1 MTVTLCIETSGPHCS
16 LALAVDEQIYIQE
29 RMLARSHNE
38 HMLNMLDALFV
49 QAGCRPAD
57 VDLVAFGCG
66 PGSFTGVR
74 ISASAAQAV
83 AVAANALVVP
93 VPSSK
98 VLAFTAATTNPGSAT
113 IVCSLPSRGQAYY
126 LSAYRRIGSD
136 ALASEVLANDVL
148 AVIYSDELVES
159 CPAWLLQLAAG
170 EGDSG
175 DFEIVGTAPS
185 WLADDLAE
193 RVRYE
198 VHPAASEMVSYAR
211 RVHEQGQSLPPEQAL
226 PLYVT
231 GDSPW
236 RKQALGQ

>member
-16 LALAVDEQIYIQE
+16 LALAVDEQIYTQE

-38 HMLNMLDALFV
+38 HMLKMLDALFL
-49 QAGCRPAD
+49 QAGCRPTE

-83 AVAANALVVP
+83 AVAAQARVVP
-93 VPSSK
+93 VPSSQ
-98 VLAFTAATTNPGSAT
+98 VLALTAAASNPSSTT
-113 IVCSLPSRGQAYY
+113 IVCSLPSRGQVYY
-126 LSAYRRIGSD
+126 LSAHRRLVDD
-136 ALASEVLANDVL
+136 ASAGNVL
-148 AVIYSDELVES
+148 AVLHADELVES
-159 CPAWLLQLAAG
+159 CPGWLSQLVVDEGGSG
-170 EGDSG
+170 EL
-175 DFEIVGTAPS
+175 ELVGTAPS

-193 RVRYE
+193 IVRQE
-198 VHPAASEMVSYAR
+198 IHPAAVEMVKHAR

-226 PLYVT
+226 PRYIT

-236 RKQALGQ
+236 RKQTPAS